1 MSLVAGFVPVWSG
14 AGRKGLSMAM
24 RLLAAVGAVVV
35 GAGALVGAQH
45 PLAAAEKGAVATLA
59 GIGPCAT
66 DPAPVHLPL
75 VPETLEVPVPYPVF
89 TVDPGPPPT
98 AGPVRF
104 PMELPPNPCTN
115 PCPDLT
121 DTPEPPPSLLNQ
133 LGMPEIL
140 LNPKPFFFA
149 LPSGPGPEP
158 IAPPPARAN
167 PPIEPAA
174 RAVARPAP
182 RIPEIREVAKVTGA
196 DSINRTDKRWQ
207 VYGTDLGIMWE
218 SAPGEIAM
226 AFGDTV
232 GVGFHPP
239 GGMGGDW
246 RSNLLAFS
254 SNRDLNNGIVFD
266 RMVTDDRCHAAEVL
280 PSRKM
285 DNVEI
290 TTIPTSGFAL
300 GERQYLS
307 YMSIRT
313 WNSMPGTFYTNY
325 GGIAYS
331 DDHGQTWTKDPYA
344 RWDNIFGVSNFQV
357 GAMVPQG
364 DYVYMFGT
372 PNTRLGSVGLARV
385 PKDAV
390 LNPTAYQYWRDG
402 SWTPV
407 GGAGSAGPVVDGP
420 AGELSV
426 RYDAARGVWQMS
438 YLDTAKAAI
447 VVREADSPQGAW
459 SESTQLVSATQYP
472 EVYGGFIHPWS
483 TGSDLYFTIST
494 WSDYN
499 VYLMHARLED

>member
-1 MSLVAGFVPVWSG
+1 
-14 AGRKGLSMAM
+14 MAM

-35 GAGALVGAQH
+35 GAGALTGAQYS
-45 PLAAAEKGAVATLA
+45 PAVAEPGSVTA
-59 GIGPCAT
+59 VPGVGPCPA
-66 DPAPVHLPL
+66 DPVPTHAAL
-75 VPETLEVPVPYPVF
+75 VPETLEVPVPYPVV
-89 TVDPGPPPT
+89 TVDPGPPPST
-98 AGPVRF
+98 PPVRT
-104 PMELPPNPCTN
+104 PVELPLDPCVN

-121 DTPEPPPSLLNQ
+121 DVPDPPPSVLNR
-133 LGMPEIL
+133 LGLPELL

-149 LPSGPGPEP
+149 LPPGPSP
-158 IAPPPARAN
+158 DPVSPAPLHVDPPT
-167 PPIEPAA
+167 EPAA
-174 RAVARPAP
+174 RVAARPAP
-182 RIPEIREVAKVTGA
+182 RVREVREVAKLTGA
-196 DSINRTDKRWQ
+196 NSINRTDKRWQ

-254 SNRDLNNGIVFD
+254 SNRDLSQGVVFD

-285 DNVEI
+285 DNIEI

-300 GERQYLS
+300 GDRQYLS

-313 WNSMPGTFYTNY
+313 WNSMPGTFFTNY

-331 DDHGQTWTKDPYA
+331 DDHGQTWTKDPHA

-385 PKDAV
+385 PKDSV
-390 LNPTAYQYWRDG
+390 LNTSAYQYWQNG

-407 GGAGSAGPVVDGP
+407 GGAASATPIVDGP

-426 RYDAARGVWQMS
+426 RYDAARGVWQMT

-447 VVREADSPQGAW
+447 VMREADSPQGMW
-459 SESTQLVSATQYP
+459 SDSTPLVTVAQYA
-472 EVYGGFIHPWS
+472 ELYGGFIHPWS

-499 VYLMHARLED
+499 VYLMHAELG